1 MSLVVCLHILFSKTE
16 TIFHIFIK
24 LSIHLRV
31 VIKTYYGTS
40 LSGQENKPDL
50 GGDLTFQLVQLDH
63 LVRDQ
68 PWKDGFTVLKRE
80 VEYLIL

>member
-1 MSLVVCLHILFSKTE
+1 MSLVVCLHILFSRME

-50 GGDLTFQLVQLDH
+50 GGDLTFQLVQLGH

-68 PWKDGFTVLKRE
+68 AQKGEFTMLKRE
-80 VEYLIL
+80 EE